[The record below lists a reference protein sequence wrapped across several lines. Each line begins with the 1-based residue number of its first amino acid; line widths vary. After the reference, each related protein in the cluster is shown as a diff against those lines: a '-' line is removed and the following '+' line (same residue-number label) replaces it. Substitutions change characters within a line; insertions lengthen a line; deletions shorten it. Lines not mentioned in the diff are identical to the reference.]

1 MTNVDSAESQD
12 FRRQIPDLEQSDIG
26 RYKETIQHLIP
37 SVRGQPNWAQGSIEG
52 TLGDVAFVARSP
64 HLRRGKHAAVY
75 IVELS
80 DSQGN
85 SASCVLRSDVEDAKR
100 YLEVLAQYP
109 VIEGIVPT
117 LYGIVEKWVVMERL
131 TGLESSELQ
140 VKLVEDPD
148 FQQKYAQKAFELIT
162 RTAQAGLRLDDV
174 MFIDGHNTMV
184 DPETADIRIIEQ
196 TAPYPNRVHSSNEI
210 ITDKLFSEVYQ
221 ITHEKPVEE
230 DEQKFQFAYRLLQL
244 AFTHFNP
251 SELYVRPRS
260 IKPTHPGYKE
270 AWWWQNQ
277 HLWFKP
283 GGGKLSDEEHQRIL
297 SDPNLRENFTV
308 NYSGTGFTEIFSDEM
323 IEAVKAGGFN
333 KFKELVVGRAYKTNV
348 TNTSDSRY
356 GPIVLSDNVSF

>member
-1 MTNVDSAESQD
+1 MINIDSAESQD
-12 FRRQIPDLEQSDIG
+12 FQRQIPDLEQSDIG
-26 RYKETIQHLIP
+26 RYKETIRHLITL
-37 SVRGQPNWAQGSIEG
+37 VKGRPNWIEGNIEG
-52 TLGDVAFVARSP
+52 THGDVTFVARDP
-64 HLRRGKHAAVY
+64 YLRRGKHASVY

-85 SASCVLRSDVEDAKR
+85 SASCVLRSRIEDAKR

-109 VIEGIVPT
+109 VIEGMVPA

-131 TGLESSELQ
+131 TGLELSELQ
-140 VKLVEDPD
+140 VKLAENPD
-148 FQQKYAQKAFELIT
+148 FQRKYVQKAFELIT
-162 RTAQAGLRLDDV
+162 RTAQDGLRFDDV
-174 MFIDGHNTMV
+174 AFVDGHNTTA

-196 TAPYPNRVHSSNEI
+196 TALYPDRVHSPNEI

-221 ITHEKPVEE
+221 ITHKKPEE
-230 DEQKFQFAYRLLQL
+230 ENEQKFQFAFGLLQL
-244 AFTHFNP
+244 AFAHFNP
-251 SELYVRPRS
+251 SELYVRSRK

-283 GGGKLSDEEHQRIL
+283 GGGRLSDEEHQRIL

-308 NYSGTGFTEIFSDEM
+308 NYSGAGFTEIFSDEM
-323 IEAVKAGGFN
+323 IEAVKAEDYT

-348 TNTSDSRY
+348 TNTSDSRD
-356 GPIVLSDNVSF
+356 GPIVLPDNVSF